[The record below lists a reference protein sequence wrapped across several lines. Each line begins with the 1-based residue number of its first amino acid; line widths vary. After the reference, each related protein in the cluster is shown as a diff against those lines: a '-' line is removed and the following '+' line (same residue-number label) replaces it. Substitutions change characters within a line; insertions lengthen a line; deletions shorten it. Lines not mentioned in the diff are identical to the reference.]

1 MTVGCKGI
9 MAGMYIAEF
18 AHKRS
23 NGSRDL
29 GGNQVNGDDGWPACL
44 PATKYLGQEH
54 DTGCRSMMVLF
65 VARCHHAM
73 LPVQTTPGFRNLP
86 SAT

>member
-1 MTVGCKGI
+1 

-29 GGNQVNGDDGWPACL
+29 GGNQVNSDDGWPACNEV
-44 PATKYLGQEH
+44 LGSRTRH
-54 DTGCRSMMVLF
+54 RVPINDGAV
-65 VARCHHAM
+65 RCKMPPCNASGSNNRG
-73 LPVQTTPGFRNLP
+73 LRNLP